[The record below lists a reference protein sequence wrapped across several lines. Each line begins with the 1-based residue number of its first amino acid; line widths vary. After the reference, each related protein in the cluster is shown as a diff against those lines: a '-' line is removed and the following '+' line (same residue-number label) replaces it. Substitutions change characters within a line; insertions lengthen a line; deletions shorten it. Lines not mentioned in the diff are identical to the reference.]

1 MIFSEII
8 FFKIFADESLFVV
21 SLRHVFKKVTMKNEV
36 TQKDFDMPQLRQM
49 VLDNTERINKNELII
64 SQMRKENLEQSR
76 KAVERDEMLENSR
89 REHDRW
95 SQRMRETL
103 DEIAQI
109 ARRSQIEREKRD
121 CEWEKRMREQE
132 ARSAEGDRKMREQ
145 FKENDKWMKE
155 QFAENDRKMR
165 ERMEEND
172 RKMRERM
179 EENDRKMRE
188 RMEESD
194 RKMREQFEETE
205 KQLKDTSLEVKR
217 LSRQLSGTTGHI
229 VEGLVSSSTEKIF
242 QKAGLD
248 LHNSGKNLKR
258 SLPAEHIAMEVD
270 VLLSSAE
277 MAVPIEVKANCTKD
291 DIYRFLHQ
299 MRYFRRLFPEYDGK
313 EVFAAIAA
321 INYEKGVAELAHR
334 EKLLVIR
341 VNSDDI
347 FSIDPFKREDLLNF

>member
-145 FKENDKWMKE
+145 FKENDRWMKE
-155 QFAENDRKMR
+155 QFA
-165 ERMEEND
+165 
-172 RKMRERM
+172 
-179 EENDRKMRE
+179 ENDRKMRE

-299 MRYFRRLFPEYDGK
+299 MRHFRRLFPEYDGK

>member
-1 MIFSEII
+1 MIFSKIF
-8 FFKIFADESLFVV
+8 FFKIFANESLFVV

-36 TQKDFDMPQLRQM
+36 TQMDFDMPQLRQM

-145 FKENDKWMKE
+145 FKENDRWMKE
-155 QFAENDRKMR
+155 QFA
-165 ERMEEND
+165 
-172 RKMRERM
+172 
-179 EENDRKMRE
+179 ENDRKMRE

-299 MRYFRRLFPEYDGK
+299 MRHFRRLFPEYDGK

-321 INYEKGVAELAHR
+321 INYEKGVAELAHK

>member
-1 MIFSEII
+1 
-8 FFKIFADESLFVV
+8 
-21 SLRHVFKKVTMKNEV
+21 MKNEV

-145 FKENDKWMKE
+145 FKENDRWMKE
-155 QFAENDRKMR
+155 QFA
-165 ERMEEND
+165 
-172 RKMRERM
+172 
-179 EENDRKMRE
+179 ENDRKMRE

-299 MRYFRRLFPEYDGK
+299 MRHFRRLFPEYDGK
-313 EVFAAIAA
+313 DVFAAIAA

>member
-1 MIFSEII
+1 
-8 FFKIFADESLFVV
+8 
-21 SLRHVFKKVTMKNEV
+21 
-36 TQKDFDMPQLRQM
+36 MPQLRQM

-145 FKENDKWMKE
+145 FKENDRWMKE
-155 QFAENDRKMR
+155 QFA
-165 ERMEEND
+165 
-172 RKMRERM
+172 
-179 EENDRKMRE
+179 ENDRKMRE

-299 MRYFRRLFPEYDGK
+299 MRHFRRLFPEYDGK

-321 INYEKGVAELAHR
+321 INYEKGVAELAHK